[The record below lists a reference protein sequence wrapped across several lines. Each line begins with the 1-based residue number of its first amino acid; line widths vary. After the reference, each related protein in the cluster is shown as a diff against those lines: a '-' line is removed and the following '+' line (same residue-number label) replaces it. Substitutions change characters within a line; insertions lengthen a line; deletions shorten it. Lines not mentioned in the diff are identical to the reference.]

1 MVEKV
6 RHQQFV
12 EIDAELME
20 LSEFQS
26 PFTYSTWILAW
37 IIIKLST
44 KIVQANRMEYY
55 YSS

>member
-37 IIIKLST
+37 IITKLST